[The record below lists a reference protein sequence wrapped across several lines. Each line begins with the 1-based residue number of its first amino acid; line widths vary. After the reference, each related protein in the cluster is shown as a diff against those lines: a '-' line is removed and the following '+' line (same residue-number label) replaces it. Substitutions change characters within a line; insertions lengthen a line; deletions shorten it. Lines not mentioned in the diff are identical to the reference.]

1 MAPTTAAAPP
11 AQFWNR
17 NSTKARIAS
26 RTPHTVAPVEGPDC
40 CGDGGEPPPVTQLG
54 GVVQLAGAGPR
65 SNGVMG
71 PKPEV
76 MNQTTANKPTN
87 ASLITSALNPGGR
100 LGVG

>member
-1 MAPTTAAAPP
+1 
-11 AQFWNR
+11 
-17 NSTKARIAS
+17 
-26 RTPHTVAPVEGPDC
+26 
-40 CGDGGEPPPVTQLG
+40 VTQLG

-76 MNQTTANKPTN
+76 INQITANKPTN